1 MLKLFQTG
9 SVSCSLDKKAGKERA
24 MFFSIE
30 GDCVCLASTDQIF
43 NQIKSAPNEF
53 LEKKLDGIKTIQF
66 KDYLQQMMKK
76 YHCTARQLIIRSCLS
91 KAFAYQIMNGERMPG
106 RDVVLRISLSLKAT
120 EDETQRLLA
129 LAGKGALYPRVRR
142 DAAILCCI
150 ETHRTLEDTDLFLR
164 EHGEK
169 ALL

>member
-1 MLKLFQTG
+1 
-9 SVSCSLDKKAGKERA
+9 

-30 GDCVCLASTDQIF
+30 GDCTCLASTDQLF

-53 LEKKLDGIKTIQF
+53 LEKRLNSIKEIQF
-66 KDYLQQMMKK
+66 KDYLQQIMKK
-76 YHCTARQLIIRSCLS
+76 YHCTTGQLIIRSCLS
-91 KAFAYQIMNGERMPG
+91 KAYAYQIINGERLPG

-120 EDETQRLLA
+120 SDETQRLLA
-129 LAGKGALYPRVRR
+129 LAGKGALYPRIRR

-150 ETHRTLEDTDLFLR
+150 ETHRSLEDTDLFLR